1 MEETD
6 LRNIIDDIEFLAA
19 EKDGRMILNI
29 LIGNHTADIA
39 NIIRNLSDEHGK
51 YVFSLLDA
59 DTASDVVMEL
69 DDVSREKL
77 VSELRQERISEI
89 IDEMDSDDATDLVA
103 ELPEEVAEYVLESI
117 DKADS
122 EEVKELLRHEEDT
135 AGGIMAL
142 EFISVPQDVK
152 VDEAIKE
159 IRAKADEVGEV
170 YNVYAVDDSGKL
182 VGVLPLKK
190 LILARSNQRVKNIMN
205 KDVISV
211 PTNMDQEEVANVFR
225 RYNLVSVPVVDESE
239 KLVGRITVDDVVDVM
254 EEEASEDMQK
264 MAGLTDE
271 EEIRETSAFKISMVR
286 LPWLLVAFVG
296 EMFSALVLHRFEAS
310 LNQIFIAALFI
321 PLMMAMG
328 GNSGMQAATIVVRGL
343 ALGELNP
350 ADTFERL
357 KKEFRVSLLNGAVCG
372 ILLFGVVTLFG
383 EPRFGIVLGLVMLVV
398 ILNASFVGASIP
410 LILKR
415 IGVDPAIATGP
426 FITTSNDVVGLFIY
440 LGLTTL
446 AIQFIT

>member
-6 LRNIIDDIEFLAA
+6 LQNIIDDIEYLAA

-29 LIGNHTADIA
+29 LIGNHPADIA

-51 YVFSLLDA
+51 YVFGLLDA

-69 DDVSREKL
+69 DDVSRDKL

-142 EFISVPQDVK
+142 EFISVPEDVK

-159 IRAKADEVGEV
+159 IRAKAEEVGEV
-170 YNVYAVDDSGKL
+170 YNVYVVDNSGKL

-190 LILARSNQRVKNIMN
+190 LILARSNQKVKNIMN
-205 KDVISV
+205 KEVISV
-211 PTNMDQEEVANVFR
+211 PTDLDQEEVANIFR
-225 RYNLVSVPVVDESE
+225 RYNLVSVPVVDRLG

-254 EEEASEDMQK
+254 EEEASEDIQK

-286 LPWLLVAFVG
+286 LPWLLIAFVG
-296 EMFSALVLHRFEAS
+296 EMCSALVLHNFEAS

-350 ADTFERL
+350 ADTFQRL
-357 KKEFRVSLLNGAVCG
+357 KKEFRVSVLNGAVCG
-372 ILLFGVVTLFG
+372 ILLFGVVSMFG
-383 EPRFGIVLGLVMLVV
+383 EPRFGIVLGMVMLVV

-415 IGVDPAIATGP
+415 MGVDPAIATGP
-426 FITTSNDVVGLFIY
+426 FITTSNDVIGLFIY
-440 LGLTTL
+440 LGLTTVAL
-446 AIQFIT
+446 QFIG